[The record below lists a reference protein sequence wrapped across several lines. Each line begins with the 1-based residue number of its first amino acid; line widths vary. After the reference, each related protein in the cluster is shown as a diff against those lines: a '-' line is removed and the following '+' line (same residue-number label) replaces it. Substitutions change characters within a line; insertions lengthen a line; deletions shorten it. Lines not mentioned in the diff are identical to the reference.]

1 MKWDKVLYTFFALM
15 SLTTTA
21 GFLYDQNEIT
31 LFIAASVNLISTL
44 LKIGVRNMLSAELF
58 ASSLVADLHLIPAF
72 VMLVSA
78 NGNTALI
85 YSLAIGG
92 AIANIFSLFLLLTEL
107 GKIKEEF

>member
-1 MKWDKVLYTFFALM
+1 MNWGRVTYTFFALM

-44 LKIGVRNMLSAELF
+44 LKIGVRNLLSAELF

-72 VMLVSA
+72 I
-78 NGNTALI
+78 LI
-85 YSLAIGG
+85 VTSGYSTIIYALAIGG
-92 AIANIFSLFLLLTEL
+92 VCANIFSILLVLSESTQS
-107 GKIKEEF
+107 KDEF